1 MTFADFYRDK
11 RNRDPFPWMERLAD
25 RFVQVGWPE
34 IIDLPTGSGKSDIVF
49 VWAWARRQNNA
60 LPRRL
65 WMVSDRRVIV
75 DQTYEAARALLSDK
89 VLVSRLRGGLVRDEA
104 DILDPIADQVISTTV
119 DQFGSRLLFRAYG
132 KSPRS
137 WPIWAGLAGNDSLV
151 VLDEA
156 HLSPVAEETFR
167 RCREIGAKLVIVSMT
182 ATPRQ
187 SGNVFRL
194 TEDDRAHP
202 VLGPRLTARRLV
214 TLSKETNVAKAAAE
228 LINEEL
234 KRIAVICNTVRDA
247 RAAFESI
254 QHEDKH
260 LLIGRQRPLNRDRLV
275 ESLLPRLRSG
285 AEDGPPILLVSTQC
299 IEAGADFD
307 FDGMVS
313 QACPIDALR
322 QRLGRLD
329 RLGKRGESRCL
340 LVRPAD
346 FKQVSPYGAAPKVT
360 WDWLAKYAKKGQIDL
375 GQEGWNEIGG
385 SMPEEARSAPI
396 QPVTLIEPYLRMLAR
411 TSPRPKVEPD
421 IDLFLHGRGKA
432 PGAISIIWRED
443 LYPDD
448 IEATNEILEVIP
460 PDSFEACEVPLWE
473 AQAWLRGD
481 PIAADVGDVEGGQI
495 DFTPSAQ
502 GAAGDVFRWQGREEG
517 AELVPIS
524 SLRPGDVIIAPAER
538 GGYDAFGW
546 APLSAAPVPDLCEE
560 AYCRRTGRRI
570 ERHAD
575 PEAEVAG
582 DRVHRWSRGVVVEH
596 FLKTGGGRPAEKKI
610 LLSQHREAVS
620 NHARE
625 VGEQLRL
632 DPSILAAA
640 GLHHDEGKAVPGWQ
654 LRVNG
659 GNPARLADPPLAK
672 GPYQRSPLSRLPVGW
687 RHEAESISRL
697 PADVPDLVRWLVAT
711 HHGYARPHWPIPDHG
726 LGLAELMERLQSEHG
741 YWGLAFYEAVLRCAD
756 RIVSKREVELPSKK
770 EVENA

>member
-1 MTFADFYRDK
+1 MTFADFYRDT

-25 RFVQVGWPE
+25 RFIQTDWPE
-34 IIDLPTGSGKSDIVF
+34 IIDLPTGSGKSDVVF
-49 VWAWARRQNNA
+49 VWAWARRKNNA

-75 DQTYEAARALLSDK
+75 DQTYEAACALVSDK
-89 VLVSRLRGGLVRDEA
+89 VLVSRLRGGLVCDEA
-104 DILDPIADQVISTTV
+104 NILDPVADQVISTTV

-132 KSPRS
+132 ESPQS

-167 RCREIGAKLVIVSMT
+167 RCQEIDAKLVMVSMT

-187 SGNVFRL
+187 SRNVFRL
-194 TEDDRAHP
+194 SEDDRLHP
-202 VLGPRLTARRLV
+202 VLGPRLRARRVV

-228 LINEEL
+228 LIEAGLN
-234 KRIAVICNTVRDA
+234 RIAVICNTVSDA

-260 LLIGRQRPLNRDRLV
+260 LLIGRQRPLDRDRLL

-285 AEDGPPILLVSTQC
+285 AEDGLPILLVSTQC

-329 RLGKRGESRCL
+329 RLGKREESRCL

-346 FKQVSPYGAAPKVT
+346 FKQVPPYGAAPKVS
-360 WDWLAKYAKKGQIDL
+360 WDWLVKHAKKDEIDL
-375 GQEGWNEIGG
+375 GQQGWNAISE
-385 SMPEEARSAPI
+385 SMPEEARSAPA

-432 PGAISIIWRED
+432 PGAISLIWRED

-448 IEATNEILEVIP
+448 LEATNEILQLIP
-460 PDSFEACEVPLWE
+460 PDSLEACEVPLWE

-495 DFTPSAQ
+495 DFRPLPQ
-502 GAAGDVFRWQGREEG
+502 EVAGDVFRWQGREEG

-524 SLRPGDVIIAPAER
+524 SLRPGDVIIVPAER

-546 APLSAAPVPDLCEE
+546 APLSATGVSDLCEE
-560 AYCRRTGRRI
+560 AYRQRTGRRI
-570 ERHAD
+570 ERHGD
-575 PEAEVAG
+575 PEAEVTG
-582 DRVHRWSRGVVVEH
+582 DRVYRWSRGVVVEH
-596 FLKTGGGRPAEKKI
+596 FTETRGGRLVEKKI
-610 LLSQHREAVS
+610 LLSEHREAVS
-620 NHARE
+620 NEARKTA
-625 VGEQLRL
+625 EQLRL
-632 DPSILAAA
+632 DPAILAAA
-640 GLHHDEGKAVPGWQ
+640 GLHHDDGKAVPGWQ
-654 LRVNG
+654 LCVNG
-659 GNPARLADPPLAK
+659 GNPARLAEPPLAK
-672 GPYQRSPLSRLPVGW
+672 GRYLRSPLSRLPVRW
-687 RHEAESISRL
+687 RHEAESLSRL
-697 PADVPDLVRWLVAT
+697 PTDVPDLVRWLVAT

-726 LGLAELMERLQSEHG
+726 LGLAELMERLHGEHG

-756 RIVSKREVELPSKK
+756 RIVSKREVE
-770 EVENA
+770 NA